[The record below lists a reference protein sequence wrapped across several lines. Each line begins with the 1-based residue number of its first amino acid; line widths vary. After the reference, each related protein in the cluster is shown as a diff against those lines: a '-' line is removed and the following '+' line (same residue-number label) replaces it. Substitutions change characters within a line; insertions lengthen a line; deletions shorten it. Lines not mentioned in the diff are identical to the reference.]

1 MLDRGT
7 VLEGDLCIVGA
18 GAAGISIALEF
29 VNSPIRVLLLEGG
42 GFGFDTSVAA
52 ATNTEVLRAKLRTLE
67 MLGMRESV
75 EDILV
80 TLDSQYHLI
89 RPVTSPDGR
98 GLFVYLALHRDRA
111 NLAMARHRLRL
122 IEQQLEI

>member
-1 MLDRGT
+1 MAEMDVALKDALQVDGAIAVAIVDWTSGMALGT
-7 VLEGDLCIVGA
+7 A
-18 GAAGISIALEF
+18 
-29 VNSPIRVLLLEGG
+29 GG
-42 GFGFDTSVAA
+42 GFGFDVSVAA
-52 ATNTEVLRAKLRTLE
+52 AANTEVLRAKLRTLE
-67 MLGMRESV
+67 MLGMQESV

-80 TLDSQYHLI
+80 TLGSQYHVI

>member
-1 MLDRGT
+1 MLPDRLDRGRGEFGAT
-7 VLEGDLCIVGA
+7 LLAGRALAVAIVDSSSGM
-18 GAAGISIALEF
+18 ALGTA
-29 VNSPIRVLLLEGG
+29 GG
-42 GFGFDTSVAA
+42 GFGFDVSVSAA
-52 ATNTEVLRAKLRTLE
+52 VNTEVLRAKLRTLE
-67 MLGMRESV
+67 MLGMRDSI
-75 EDILV
+75 EDILL
-80 TLDSQYHLI
+80 TLDTQYHLI